1 MQKVPGLP
9 SPLSQPQFP
18 QRGRMEMWRSLLG
31 PLSQTGNRHSLR
43 KHFHLKWFEPIDFL
57 GKRQCVYFQL
67 TFPPTKRT

>member
-31 PLSQTGNRHSLR
+31 PLSQTGPAVLERSHRGGGAAPRL
-43 KHFHLKWFEPIDFL
+43 
-57 GKRQCVYFQL
+57 C
-67 TFPPTKRT
+67 